1 MPMRLRWGM
10 VAALLVAACSS
21 PVPKTDQPPSDRPA
35 LASIAQAPAV
45 TLTAVKW
52 TELESAIAAHKG
64 KVVVLDVWAEY

>member
-1 MPMRLRWGM
+1 MPMRFRCGM

-21 PVPKTDQPPSDRPA
+21 PPPKNDQPAGDKPA
-35 LASIAQAPAV
+35 LASAAQSPTI

-52 TELESAIAAHKG
+52 LDLESAIAAHKG